1 MTRTIQ
7 SKALSNHPS
16 RNRTRWATV
25 GVRSAVAAI
34 VLLGLGSAV
43 APEASA
49 AATSTKATVVR
60 WIDGDTVVTSKGT
73 IRLIGIDTPER
84 GTCGAKKARRWAKKH
99 APVGSTVRLVNPS
112 SVVNRDKYDRKL
124 RFVEA
129 QGRDIGL
136 SQIRHGA
143 KARYDGRDGY
153 DRHARQKAYRTAD
166 ANHADYRCSATAP
179 SGDKASYAPI
189 SKHSCPAKA
198 PIKGNASS
206 HIYHMPGQRYYAV
219 TDPEE
224 CFATEAG
231 AIKHGYRKAKV

>member
-1 MTRTIQ
+1 MMSTSETR
-7 SKALSNHPS
+7 SMASRPS
-16 RNRTRWATV
+16 RSRTRWTTI
-25 GVRSAVAAI
+25 GFRSALAAI
-34 VLLGLGSAV
+34 VLLGLGTAMAS
-43 APEASA
+43 EASA
-49 AATSTKATVVR
+49 KATSTKATVVR
-60 WIDGDTVVTSKGT
+60 WIDGDTVITTKGT

-84 GTCGAKKARRWAKKH
+84 GTCGAKKARRWAKAH
-99 APVGSTVRLVNPS
+99 APVGSTIRLVNPS

-129 QGRDIGL
+129 YGLDIGL
-136 SQIRHGA
+136 GQIRHGA

-153 DRHARQKAYRTAD
+153 DRHARQKAYRKAD
-166 ANHADYRCSATAP
+166 ANHADYRCSAASP
-179 SGDKASYAPI
+179 SGNKASYAPI

-231 AIKHGYRKAKV
+231 AIKHGYRRAKV